1 MFLIYINDFVAHI
14 QSTVRL
20 FADDCLIYHPISTPA
35 DHQILQ
41 EDLHKLSAWADKW
54 EMKFNVKK
62 CCIMQLSKHHHKS
75 EFLYSMSDQ
84 VLRIVEQH
92 SYLGVIIDHQLSWK
106 PHVEY
111 VCGKAMKLIGFLN
124 RNLHTCSKELKEL
137 SYKQFVLP
145 VLDYASSIWDPYH
158 QNQIN
163 KLEMIQHRAAC
174 YALNQPWRR
183 NVRDSINSLLLSLK
197 WPTLQLRRENTRI
210 ILLYKIINHIIQIPI
225 NYYPIPS
232 PVTTTRSRNDMKFL
246 HYQPTVDCFKY
257 SFFPRTI
264 PEWNQLPVDVIHAD
278 SLDCFKNLLYQYY
291 NM

>member
-1 MFLIYINDFVAHI
+1 
-14 QSTVRL
+14 
-20 FADDCLIYHPISTPA
+20 
-35 DHQILQ
+35 
-41 EDLHKLSAWADKW
+41 
-54 EMKFNVKK
+54 
-62 CCIMQLSKHHHKS
+62 
-75 EFLYSMSDQ
+75 
-84 VLRIVEQH
+84 
-92 SYLGVIIDHQLSWK
+92 
-106 PHVEY
+106 
-111 VCGKAMKLIGFLN
+111 MKLIGFLN

-163 KLEMIQHRAAC
+163 KFEMIQHRAAR
-174 YALNQPWRR
+174 YVLNQPWRR

-197 WPTLQLRRENTRI
+197 WPTLQLHRESTRI
-210 ILLYKIINHIIQIPI
+210 LLLYKIINYIIQIPI
-225 NYYPIPS
+225 NYFPIPS

-246 HYQPTVDCFKY
+246 HYQPTIDCFKY